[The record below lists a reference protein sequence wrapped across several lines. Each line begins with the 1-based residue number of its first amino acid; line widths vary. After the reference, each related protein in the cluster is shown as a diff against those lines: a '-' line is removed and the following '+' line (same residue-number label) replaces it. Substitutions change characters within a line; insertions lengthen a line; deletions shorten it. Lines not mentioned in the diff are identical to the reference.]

1 MALALTLL
9 DRSAR
14 GAVLYRPRTSGTV
27 RSSSVVPSGKMH
39 AGANKTP
46 HAMRWKSRRL
56 ALGAMKKKE
65 PKPTLGT
72 FSIRRRKRGRRWAVM
87 AQVFSWCAHTSRAGM
102 TMHTRG
108 CDQKDFFLFLHVPTL
123 FGRFVL
129 FAVPTIDHTIP
140 CSIQQVTSLAAKLM
154 TRHFESP
161 TVLYNSIKLKLDQF
175 WLTEIFS
182 SYSFYFS
189 SYTFFHYIILFME

>member
-56 ALGAMKKKE
+56 ALGAWRNEKKKNQNPLSEHFPSVGENGAGVE
-65 PKPTLGT
+65 PSWHRSFPDARTLP
-72 FSIRRRKRGRRWAVM
+72 
-87 AQVFSWCAHTSRAGM
+87 
-102 TMHTRG
+102 
-108 CDQKDFFLFLHVPTL
+108 VP
-123 FGRFVL
+123 
-129 FAVPTIDHTIP
+129 A
-140 CSIQQVTSLAAKLM
+140 
-154 TRHFESP
+154 
-161 TVLYNSIKLKLDQF
+161 
-175 WLTEIFS
+175 
-182 SYSFYFS
+182 
-189 SYTFFHYIILFME
+189 